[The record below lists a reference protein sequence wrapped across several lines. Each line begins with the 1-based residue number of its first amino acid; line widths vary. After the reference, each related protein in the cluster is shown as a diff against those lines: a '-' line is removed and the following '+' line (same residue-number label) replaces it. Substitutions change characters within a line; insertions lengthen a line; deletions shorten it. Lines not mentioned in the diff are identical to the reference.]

1 MVGNSRDE
9 SSDWP
14 NILREGI
21 VPDWRRYLDGR
32 DYAKPFPDIPLPG
45 SRTPGLPS
53 WFKDPAQPGLPRSLK
68 YPSPGNNSPS
78 FPPIPAPVPGP
89 STTPKGQIRRGIP
102 RPGSGTPRLP
112 SWFED
117 PSQPGLPPSLQYP
130 SPIPAP
136 APEPSTIPQS
146 QIRQWLLDYLL
157 GDNLQDQRQLQ
168 QTSQSVLRKQAGR
181 DVLDP
186 GMRLVASQQAEQG
199 YPTWA
204 SQTGSNDEPSETRMR
219 FLRSRVEER

>member
-32 DYAKPFPDIPLPG
+32 DYTKPFPDIPLPG
-45 SRTPGLPS
+45 SRTPRLPS
-53 WFKDPAQPGLPRSLK
+53 WFEDPSQPGLPPSLK

-78 FPPIPAPVPGP
+78 FPPIPAPVP
-89 STTPKGQIRRGIP
+89 
-102 RPGSGTPRLP
+102 
-112 SWFED
+112 E
-117 PSQPGLPPSLQYP
+117 PP
-130 SPIPAP
+130 
-136 APEPSTIPQS
+136 TVPQS

-157 GDNLQDQRQLQ
+157 GDNLPDQRQLQ
-168 QTSQSVLRKQAGR
+168 QTSQSVLRKQADR

-204 SQTGSNDEPSETRMR
+204 SQTDSNDEPSETRMR